1 MHKKIKH
8 ILLLLMGWLCI
19 SLAIIGA
26 ILPLM
31 PTTIF
36 LILALA
42 CFAESSP
49 RFHQMLLENKW
60 FGPPLQQWQKT
71 HSIKH
76 SIKLKVYFIIT
87 VSFALSIGILWG
99 RPYLQLL
106 LVVIAIS
113 LILCITRI
121 KEIED

>member
-8 ILLLLMGWLCI
+8 ILLLIMGWLCI

-113 LILCITRI
+113 LILCITQI

>member
-8 ILLLLMGWLCI
+8 ILLLIMGWLCI

-36 LILALA
+36 LIIALA